1 MSSFAKGAGAAR
13 RWKWIVFIALALLV
27 VLAAFALGAPIPLS
41 DLWSGDAARA
51 EIARRIFWIEGG
63 VWGLR
68 PIRIVAGALA
78 GASLALAGAAL
89 QSVFRNALAEPYLL
103 GTSAGGALG
112 ATVGLAVQGSAP
124 RGLALLP
131 AGFDLSSLLA
141 FVGALGATALVYF
154 LGRGASTRE
163 GNRGGGLLLT
173 GVAVSAFASALMALI
188 VSLGSRADLAQQIT
202 FWMLGSLTRAAP
214 PHNLT
219 MLVAFVVGFLILLL
233 SARDINALRGGDDDA
248 ASLGVPVESLHRRLI
263 FCAAILG
270 AATVAAA
277 GLIGF
282 IGLMAPHLVRRV
294 FGADAR
300 VLLPASAL
308 GGAVLLVACD
318 AVARSAARPVELPVG
333 IVTALLGV
341 PLFLALSRGKF

>member
-1 MSSFAKGAGAAR
+1 MSSFAKRAGAAP
-13 RWKWIVFIALALLV
+13 RWKWAAFLALAIT
-27 VLAAFALGAPIPLS
+27 VLAAAFSLGAPLPLA
-41 DLWSGDAARA
+41 DLWSQDAARA
-51 EIARRIFWIEGG
+51 AIARRIFWIDGG

-68 PIRIVAGALA
+68 PIRLLAGALA

-112 ATVGLAVQGSAP
+112 ATIGLAMQESAP
-124 RGLALLP
+124 RVLAMLP

-141 FVGALGATALVYF
+141 LFGALGATALVYV
-154 LGRGASTRE
+154 LGRGTS
-163 GNRGGGLLLT
+163 NRGGGLLLT

-214 PHNLT
+214 AHNVT
-219 MLVAFVVGFLILLL
+219 MLVAFLIGFAILLF